1 VKDEHKHHEVFSH
14 FRRWKG
20 CVPLASMW
28 IFSVVT
34 TACPTSLRPPRNRL
48 RALKHL
54 ILLPSTMNTLN
65 GSIFSRQS
73 YPRRI
78 ASSCSIVGRVRLSR
92 PYYLCSNA
100 FSSIMRARPRRTAD
114 RFIVRATP
122 IDYDPIL
129 SPHALRIRSHTGHPA
144 LRHCAA
150 PGIPIRVLLSLDS
163 SASLSL
169 IRYTSRTTQT
179 ATLW

>member
-1 VKDEHKHHEVFSH
+1 MKDEHKHHEVFSH

-34 TACPTSLRPPRNRL
+34 TACPTSLRRPRNRL
-48 RALKHL
+48 RALKHP

-78 ASSCSIVGRVRLSR
+78 ASFSLRTIGRDAARLGR
-92 PYYLCSNA
+92 
-100 FSSIMRARPRRTAD
+100 
-114 RFIVRATP
+114 
-122 IDYDPIL
+122 
-129 SPHALRIRSHTGHPA
+129 
-144 LRHCAA
+144 
-150 PGIPIRVLLSLDS
+150 LD
-163 SASLSL
+163 
-169 IRYTSRTTQT
+169 IHF
-179 ATLW
+179 